1 MNIQSELSTDLKISR
16 IITGLWQIADIEREE
31 DIDPKAY
38 AEKLIPYI
46 EAGLTTFDMA
56 DHYGSSELIVGEYNI
71 NNSTSDL
78 QLFTKWVP
86 KPGKVDKQSVRDAVQ
101 LALDRMKK
109 TSIDLMQYHAWYYP
123 DPSWLDAL
131 FYLSEL
137 KEEGLIK
144 NIGVTNF
151 DAAHLRIACASG
163 IPIVSNQISHSVID
177 QRASSALMN
186 DVCNEYEVKLL
197 AYGALMGGF
206 LTDKWLD
213 KQEPNAQEL
222 KTWSEMKYK
231 RFIDVSGGWDAY
243 QNLLKVVNK
252 VSQNHNVSIA
262 NICSKYILDNPLVA
276 GIIIGARLGQNNHI
290 EDNLN
295 ILKTKI
301 SKEEI
306 NLIRDAQKELNPTPG
321 DCGDEY
327 RKEPYLTASGDLS
340 HHFQEIPKI
349 FDSNILLEGRE
360 HISSNTRW
368 EELASYSRAVKY
380 KDRIAVSGTT
390 ATHGDLIIGGDDA
403 RAQTYFI
410 IDKIEA
416 AINSLGGSLN
426 DVIRTRIFINN
437 LSDWELIAKA
447 HGERFKDIMPA
458 NTLVQAGLIGDGYLV
473 EIEAEAVIIK
483 NQDN

>member
-1 MNIQSELSTDLKISR
+1 MKIQSKLSSDLKISR
-16 IITGLWQIADIEREE
+16 IITGLWQMADIEREE

-38 AEKLIPYI
+38 AEKIIPYV

-71 NNSTSDL
+71 NNSTSDV
-78 QLFTKWVP
+78 QLLTKWVP
-86 KPGKVDKQSVRDAVQ
+86 KPGKVDKQSVSDAVQ
-101 LALDRMKK
+101 LALDRMKQ
-109 TSIDLMQYHAWYYP
+109 TSIDLMQYHAWHYP

-131 FYLSEL
+131 FYLTEL
-137 KEEGLIK
+137 KQEGLIK

-151 DAAHLRIACASG
+151 DAAHLRVACASG
-163 IPIVSNQISHSVID
+163 IPIVSNQISHSLID
-177 QRASSALMN
+177 QRANSSKII
-186 DVCNEYEVKLL
+186 DVCNEYGIKLL
-197 AYGALMGGF
+197 AYGVVMGGF
-206 LTDKWLD
+206 LTNKWLN
-213 KQEPNAQEL
+213 KNEPKPENL

-231 RFIDVSGGWDAY
+231 RFIDESGGWDAY
-243 QNLLKVVNK
+243 QNLLNVVNQIA
-252 VSQNHNVSIA
+252 QNNDVSIA
-262 NICSKYILDNPLVA
+262 NICSRYILENPLVA
-276 GIIIGARLGQNNHI
+276 GIIIGARLGENNHI

-306 NLIRDAQKELNPTPG
+306 NLIRDAQKELNPIPG

-327 RKEPYLTASGDLS
+327 RKPPYLTASGDLS

-349 FDSNILLEGRE
+349 YDSNILVEGRE
-360 HISSNTRW
+360 HVSSNTKW

-380 KDRIAVSGTT
+380 KDRIVVSGTT
-390 ATHGDLIIGGDDA
+390 ATYGDLTIGGDDA
-403 RAQTYFI
+403 SAQTYFI

-416 AINSLGGSLN
+416 AINSLGGSLK
-426 DVIRTRIFINN
+426 DVIRTRIFIKN
-437 LSDWELIAKA
+437 LSDWELVAKA

-458 NTLVQAGLIGDGYLV
+458 NTLVQARLIGDDYLV

-483 NQDN
+483 R

>member
-1 MNIQSELSTDLKISR
+1 MKIQSKLSSDLNISR
-16 IITGLWQIADIEREE
+16 IITGLWQMADIEREE

-38 AEKLIPYI
+38 SEKIIPYV

-71 NNSTSDL
+71 NNSTSDV
-78 QLFTKWVP
+78 QLLTKWVP
-86 KPGKVDKQSVRDAVQ
+86 KPGKVDKQSVSDAVQ
-101 LALDRMKK
+101 LALDRMKQ
-109 TSIDLMQYHAWYYP
+109 TSIDLMQYHAWHYP

-131 FYLSEL
+131 FYLTEL
-137 KEEGLIK
+137 KQEGLIK

-151 DAAHLRIACASG
+151 DAAHLRVACASG
-163 IPIVSNQISHSVID
+163 IPIVSNQISHSLID
-177 QRASSALMN
+177 QRANSSKII
-186 DVCNEYEVKLL
+186 DVCNEYGIKLL
-197 AYGALMGGF
+197 AYGVVMGGF
-206 LTDKWLD
+206 LTNKWLN
-213 KQEPNAQEL
+213 KNEPKPENL

-231 RFIDVSGGWDAY
+231 RFIDESGGWDAY
-243 QNLLKVVNK
+243 QNLLNVVNQIA
-252 VSQNHNVSIA
+252 QNNDVSIA
-262 NICSKYILDNPLVA
+262 NICSRYILENPLVA

-306 NLIRDAQKELNPTPG
+306 NLIRDAQKELNPIPG

-327 RKEPYLTASGDLS
+327 RKPPYLTASGDLS

-349 FDSNILLEGRE
+349 YDSNILVEGRE
-360 HISSNTRW
+360 HVSSNTKW

-380 KDRIAVSGTT
+380 KDRIVVSGTT
-390 ATHGDLIIGGDDA
+390 ATYGDLTIGGDDA
-403 RAQTYFI
+403 SAQTYFI

-416 AINSLGGSLN
+416 AINSLGGSLK
-426 DVIRTRIFINN
+426 DVIRTRIFIKN
-437 LSDWELIAKA
+437 LSDWELVAKA

-458 NTLVQAGLIGDGYLV
+458 NTLVQARLIGDDYLV

-483 NQDN
+483 R

>member
-1 MNIQSELSTDLKISR
+1 MKIQSKLSSDLKISR
-16 IITGLWQIADIEREE
+16 IITGLWQMADIEREE

-38 AEKLIPYI
+38 SEKIIPYV

-71 NNSTSDL
+71 NNSTSDV
-78 QLFTKWVP
+78 QLLTKWVP
-86 KPGKVDKQSVRDAVQ
+86 KPGKVDKQSVSDAVQ
-101 LALDRMKK
+101 LALDRMKQ

-131 FYLSEL
+131 FYLTEL
-137 KEEGLIK
+137 KQEGLIK

-151 DAAHLRIACASG
+151 DAAHLRVACASG
-163 IPIVSNQISHSVID
+163 IPIVSNQISHSLID
-177 QRASSALMN
+177 QRANSSKII
-186 DVCNEYEVKLL
+186 DVCNEYGIKLL
-197 AYGALMGGF
+197 AYGVVMGGF
-206 LTDKWLD
+206 LTNKWLN
-213 KQEPNAQEL
+213 KNEPKPENL

-231 RFIDVSGGWDAY
+231 RFIDESGGWDAY
-243 QNLLKVVNK
+243 QNLLNVVNQIA
-252 VSQNHNVSIA
+252 QNNDVSIA
-262 NICSKYILDNPLVA
+262 NICSRYILENPLVA
-276 GIIIGARLGQNNHI
+276 GIIIGARLGENNHI
-290 EDNLN
+290 KDNLN

-306 NLIRDAQKELNPTPG
+306 NLIRDAQKELNLIPG

-327 RKEPYLTASGDLS
+327 RKPPYLTASGDLS

-349 FDSNILLEGRE
+349 YDSNILVEGRE
-360 HISSNTRW
+360 HVSSNTKW

-380 KDRIAVSGTT
+380 KDRIVVSGTT
-390 ATHGDLIIGGDDA
+390 ATYGDLTIGGDDA
-403 RAQTYFI
+403 SAQTYFI

-416 AINSLGGSLN
+416 AINSLGGSLK
-426 DVIRTRIFINN
+426 DVIRTRIFIKN
-437 LSDWELIAKA
+437 LSDWELVAKA

-458 NTLVQAGLIGDGYLV
+458 NTLVQARLIGDDYLV

-483 NQDN
+483 R